1 MTDAAGLR
9 HVGGRGPGLEQTERL
24 GVEEEFHVVD
34 LTTRELVA
42 RGPELLERLSDQFTA
57 ELQKSVVESNSSV
70 CNTLEELRADLV
82 RLRAELVSVADD
94 LGLGV
99 VAAGTVPLVDPEVL
113 ALTDNARFRQM
124 HADYQL
130 LVREQLI
137 CGTQVH
143 VDVPDRDVA
152 VAVAQR
158 VLPWLPVLLALSA
171 SSPFW
176 LGHDSGYASSRSL
189 AWQRWPT
196 AGGSGATTAAQHDS
210 LVADLVES
218 QTITDPGMIYFD
230 VRPSPNLAT
239 LELRITD
246 SCPEVDGVVL
256 LAGLFRALVRREC
269 DAVVQGA
276 PPPDLAYSLQRAAI
290 WRAARSGLEG
300 NLLDLPR
307 SARPVPA
314 AAAAAGLL
322 EHLRSHLDAAGDWEH
337 VSGLAERF
345 LARGSS
351 AAQQL
356 TALRRRGR
364 MADVVD
370 LLLAQTRGGR
380 YSAGGVAVPGP
391 LLDRYDARRDEAI
404 DTDGVVR
411 PGYEDIVTAL
421 QELGPQ
427 GLRVRERARD
437 DEQRSHGVTF
447 GVPGDASTR
456 LFPVDLVPRVVAAAE
471 WTHLCSGL
479 VQRAKALDAFLHD
492 IYGARAAVRDGV
504 IPAWVVDGSPGLRST
519 GALMRRQPVRAHM
532 CGMDLVHDDSA
543 WRVLEDNLRIP
554 SGIGYAMQNRRLMD
568 SVMGELTPPAVALD
582 VEGAAQLLR
591 ETLEAAAPAA
601 AADHAPSVV
610 LLSTGPT
617 DPAWFEHRML
627 AEEMEIPVVQSTD
640 LIVIDHEVGLHRDGA
655 RNRVDVLYL
664 RIDEESLLHATGG
677 DGRPLGAAVLEA
689 VDRGTVALANA
700 PGNGVGDDKAV
711 YAYVG
716 AFVEYYL
723 GEKQLLADVPTYLC
737 GDPEHLNQV
746 LPRLAELVVKPV
758 DGYGGEGVVIGP
770 DATEEQLAAT
780 KRQVL
785 AAPHRWIAQE
795 LVDLS
800 TLPTFDGSALVP
812 RHVDLRAFVVM
823 GQRTQVV
830 PVALTRVA
838 PANSRIVN
846 SSRGGGSK
854 DTWVLAGP
862 TG

>member
-1 MTDAAGLR
+1 MTDVAGLR
-9 HVGGRGPGLEQTERL
+9 HVGGLEQTERL

-42 RGPELLERLSDQFTA
+42 RGPEVLARLSDQFTA

-70 CNTLEELRADLV
+70 CNTLDELRTDLK
-82 RLRAELVSVADD
+82 RLRAEAVSVADD
-94 LGLGV
+94 LGLGI

-113 ALTDNARFRQM
+113 ALTDNERFRQM

-158 VLPWLPVLLALSA
+158 VLPWLPVMLALSA

-196 AGGSGATTAAQHDS
+196 AGGSGATTAAQHDA
-210 LVADLVES
+210 LVTNLVQS
-218 QTITDPGMIYFD
+218 QTISDPGMIYFD

-246 SCPEVDGVVL
+246 SCPDVDRVVL

-269 DAVVQGA
+269 DAVAAGT
-276 PPPDLAYSLQRAAI
+276 PPADLAYPLQRAAI

-307 SARPVPA
+307 SASPVPA
-314 AAAAAGLL
+314 AAAVAALL
-322 EHLRSHLDAAGDWEH
+322 EYLRTYLDAAGDWEH
-337 VSGLAERF
+337 VSGLAERT
-345 LARGSS
+345 LASGSS
-351 AAQQL
+351 AAEQL
-356 TALRRRGR
+356 RVLRRRGR

-370 LLLAQTRGGR
+370 VLLAQTRGER
-380 YSAGGVAVPGP
+380 SPAVVFAVPGS
-391 LLDRYDARRDEAI
+391 LLEHYDARYDEAI
-404 DTDGVVR
+404 DNNGAVR
-411 PGYEDIVTAL
+411 PAYEGIVAAL

-437 DEQRSHGVTF
+437 DEQRSQGVTF
-447 GVPGDASTR
+447 GVPGEASTR
-456 LFPVDLVPRVVAAAE
+456 LFPVDLVPRVVPAGQ
-471 WTHLCSGL
+471 WTPLCAGL
-479 VQRAKALDAFLHD
+479 VQRAQALDAFLHD
-492 IYGARAAVRDGV
+492 VYTERAAVHDGV
-504 IPAWVVDGSPGLRST
+504 IPAWVVDGSPGLRAT
-519 GALMRRQPVRAHM
+519 GALMTRQAVRAHV
-532 CGMDLVHDDSA
+532 CGMDLVHDDHG
-543 WRVLEDNLRIP
+543 WKVLEDNLRIP
-554 SGIGYAMQNRRLMD
+554 SGLGYAMQNRRLME
-568 SVMGELTPPAVALD
+568 SVMGELTSPTEVTAVD
-582 VEGAAQLLR
+582 GAAQLLR
-591 ETLEAAAPAA
+591 ETLEAAAPE
-601 AADHAPSVV
+601 AADHPPSVV

-627 AEEMEIPVVQSTD
+627 ADEMGIPVAQSTD
-640 LIVIDHEVGLHRDGA
+640 LIITDGEVELHRDGA
-655 RNRVDVLYL
+655 RTPVDVLYL
-664 RIDEESLLHATGG
+664 RIEEETLLHATGG
-677 DGRPLGAAVLEA
+677 DGRPLGAALLDA
-689 VDRGTVALANA
+689 ADSGTVALANA

-711 YAYVG
+711 YTYVG

-723 GEKQLLADVPTYLC
+723 GEQQLLPDVPTYLC
-737 GDPEHLNQV
+737 GEPEQLNHV

-758 DGYGGEGVVIGP
+758 DGYGGQGVMIGP
-770 DATEEQLAAT
+770 DATEDQLGAT
-780 KRQVL
+780 ARQL
-785 AAPHRWIAQE
+785 RATPHRWIAQE

-800 TLPTFDGSALVP
+800 TLPTFDGASLVP
-812 RHVDLRAFVVM
+812 RHVDLRAFVLM
-823 GQRTQVV
+823 GPRPQVV

-846 SSRGGGSK
+846 SSQGGGSK
-854 DTWVLAGP
+854 DTWVLAGT